1 MATATYP
8 YDPAGDAT
16 TNRIVNEL
24 HNVQPVGNIS
34 DASFIIPRAAPFFLN
49 SLKIKKGN
57 TANAEVLLEGIHY
70 ITTHH
75 FVSMSYLLG
84 TPLYSSITF
93 LNRNY
98 SGNVYLDYQSI
109 GGDFV
114 LNSYAGV
121 EELTRQVY
129 SVYSVTWEQVAGLIQ
144 GLPPTSH
151 FMAGS
156 DTTGYGELVDSVKF
170 LAATIRDKAN
180 GGASESGIGARL
192 DAHLTSS
199 TSHTKD
205 QVGLNRVEN
214 YAIATNAEARSGSVG
229 NKYVTPLLVMVAIKY
244 YLDQAG
250 ISSTPVS
257 IETLMLNYTNLA
269 SRVTGVNDN
278 LNTVTNNLTNLA
290 GQVDS
295 IVIQMGDIKT
305 EFLNNINNTNQQVD
319 LISRELLQIAT
330 NVEDIK
336 QDIFFNETEIVET
349 NRKLDNLTQALE
361 ETDATV
367 KGFTATIK
375 TLTEAVDKLNPSKN
389 PEKSQFFL
397 GGFHK
402 IIIPGGCKAKVTMIG
417 AVSNGNTDPDTKL
430 FEGSKY
436 ESSSNSYYAVIPN
449 PNSPVAT
456 VPGGVSGTLT
466 GRIPSHSLP
475 NAVIRSGNNAA
486 LFSTNAEGVTYTGG
500 DGHVVN
506 SVTYGTGITGSP
518 TVASAGASL
527 LETTI
532 NNATTTPLIYHVYV
546 GEGQVRTTLAGL
558 VRINSG
564 ICIVELTVNP

>member
-16 TNRIVNEL
+16 TNRIINEL
-24 HNVQPVGNIS
+24 HNVQPVGNVS

-49 SLKIKKGN
+49 SLKIKKGT

-109 GGDFV
+109 GGEFV

-151 FMAGS
+151 VMAGS

-180 GGASESGIGARL
+180 GGASESGIAARF
-192 DAHLTSS
+192 DAHLTAG
-199 TSHTKD
+199 TAHTKD

-214 YAIATNAEARSGSVG
+214 YAIATNAEARAGGAG
-229 NKYVTPLLVMVAIKY
+229 NKYMTPLLVMAAIKH

-250 ISSTPVS
+250 IATAPVS
-257 IETLMLNYTNLA
+257 IETLMLNYINLA
-269 SRVTGVNDN
+269 GRVTGVNDN

-290 GQVDS
+290 GQVDG
-295 IVIQMGDIKT
+295 IVIQMGDIKS

-319 LISRELLQIAT
+319 LIARELLQIST
-330 NVEDIK
+330 NVEDIR

-349 NRKLDNLTQALE
+349 NRKLTM
-361 ETDATV
+361 
-367 KGFTATIK
+367 
-375 TLTEAVDKLNPSKN
+375 LTEALVATDVTVNGFTTTIKELTEVVDKLNPSKN

-402 IIIPGGCKAKVTMIG
+402 VIIPANCKAKVTMIG

-436 ESSSNSYYAVIPN
+436 ESSTNTYYAVIPN

-456 VPGGVSGTLT
+456 VPGGVAGTLV
-466 GRIPSHSLP
+466 GRVPSHSLP
-475 NAVIRSGNNAA
+475 NAIIRSGNSAA
-486 LFSTNAEGVTYTGG
+486 LFSTTAEGITYTGG
-500 DGHVVN
+500 DGHIVN

-518 TVASAGASL
+518 QAASAGASF

-546 GEGQVRTTLAGL
+546 GEGRVSTTLAGL
-558 VRINSG
+558 TRINSG
-564 ICIVELTVNP
+564 ICIVELTKNT